1 MNIPYLGVVFF
12 MVFAKI
18 TGSVLILFG
27 IYIGLVHFELF
38 SNVMF
43 GINLVSV
50 GIVIFIAHELVA
62 LFSNISSGGNKI
74 IGIGVPLLFII
85 VAGSNFIINYMPEM
99 IALNLKLIIAVI
111 MCAEGLYRLH

>member
-1 MNIPYLGVVFF
+1 

-27 IYIGLVHFELF
+27 ICIGLVHFELF
-38 SNVMF
+38 SEIIYGVS
-43 GINLVSV
+43 LVSV
-50 GIVIFIAHELVA
+50 GIIIFIAHELFA
-62 LFSNISSGGNKI
+62 LFNNISSGGNRI
-74 IGIGVPLLFII
+74 IGIGVPLLFIA